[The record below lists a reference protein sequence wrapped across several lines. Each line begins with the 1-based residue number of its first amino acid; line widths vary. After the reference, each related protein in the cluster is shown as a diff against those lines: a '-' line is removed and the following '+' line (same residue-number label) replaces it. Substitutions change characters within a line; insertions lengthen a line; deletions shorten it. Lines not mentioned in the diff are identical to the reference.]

1 MIITV
6 HTRLHPICTFLVP
19 SHSPVLLPPSHA
31 LLIDRAVQLTLTGE
45 NDFVVDDDGLDD
57 LIHVRLARYRI
68 LAIRDWHQG
77 RTEADRQIVGIHH
90 VFITI
95 LGETGDGK
103 REGGKI

>member
-1 MIITV
+1 M
-6 HTRLHPICTFLVP
+6 
-19 SHSPVLLPPSHA
+19 
-31 LLIDRAVQLTLTGE
+31 
-45 NDFVVDDDGLDD
+45 DDDGLDD

-68 LAIRDWHQG
+68 LAVRDGHQG

-103 REGGKI
+103 EREGRFD